1 MNLMLVSFRVG
12 STSRFRY
19 YRVLTLPSLVYEN
32 PLVTATSREMILD
45 IHNLTRLV
53 ADVEVARPR
62 ALLSWLFG
70 WGGRRNEPAWFDA
83 LKCWS
88 EIGDIVADS
97 ESWGMGFQI
106 MVWR

>member
-1 MNLMLVSFRVG
+1 M
-12 STSRFRY
+12 
-19 YRVLTLPSLVYEN
+19 PSLVYEN

-62 ALLSWLFG
+62 ALLSWLLG
-70 WGGRRNEPAWFDA
+70 WGARRNEPAWFDA

-97 ESWGMGFQI
+97 ESWGMDVQI
-106 MVWR
+106 MFWR

>member
-1 MNLMLVSFRVG
+1 
-12 STSRFRY
+12 
-19 YRVLTLPSLVYEN
+19 
-32 PLVTATSREMILD
+32 MILD

-70 WGGRRNEPAWFDA
+70 WGGRRNEPAWFEA

-97 ESWGMGFQI
+97 ESWGMDLLNAF
-106 MVWR
+106 RERD

>member
-1 MNLMLVSFRVG
+1 
-12 STSRFRY
+12 
-19 YRVLTLPSLVYEN
+19 
-32 PLVTATSREMILD
+32 MILD
-45 IHNLTRLV
+45 IHNFTRLV

-70 WGGRRNEPAWFDA
+70 WGAQRNEPAWFDA

-97 ESWGMGFQI
+97 ESWGESKHFWFRKKGFESDE
-106 MVWR
+106 MTGAK